1 MTRNVDI
8 KLYLFKNVLEI
19 EFNTLIEFNTTILG
33 HISLLDA

>member
-1 MTRNVDI
+1 MTWNVDI

-19 EFNTLIEFNTTILG
+19 EFNILIEFNTTILG